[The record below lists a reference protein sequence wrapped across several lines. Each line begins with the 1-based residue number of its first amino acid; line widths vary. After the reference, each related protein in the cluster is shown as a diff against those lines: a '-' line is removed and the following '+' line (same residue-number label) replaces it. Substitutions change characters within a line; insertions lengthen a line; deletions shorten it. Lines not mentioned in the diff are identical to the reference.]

1 MNKHPSNIFFVKKVD
16 INLPLSR
23 CPCLVF
29 ACFELKTFRALK
41 NFRVFVNSL
50 NEKKG
55 YFIKTQSKTVKENKN
70 DSSFPV
76 SFKNEPDTKL
86 FEKIT

>member
-1 MNKHPSNIFFVKKVD
+1 M
-16 INLPLSR
+16 
-23 CPCLVF
+23 
-29 ACFELKTFRALK
+29 
-41 NFRVFVNSL
+41 NSL